1 MAPASQVFAADETA
15 QEIEEVVAVG
25 SRLKGSA
32 SAVIEERKNQAFVAD
47 IMGSEQISRTG
58 DSDAASALRRVTGLS
73 LVNDKFIY
81 VRGLGER
88 YSSVRLNG
96 AIVPSPDLTRNV
108 IPLDIFPSSIIESL
122 AVQKAYSP
130 DMPAAFGGG
139 DVNIRTKS
147 IPSDRVFKIE
157 VGGAYKDTNDTG
169 LVYNG
174 SDDDWLG
181 KDDGL
186 RQMPAEIQMALNTY
200 INGLSD
206 LSVRNIRKV
215 ETQTQG
221 YQEM

>member
-1 MAPASQVFAADETA
+1 
-15 QEIEEVVAVG
+15 
-25 SRLKGSA
+25 
-32 SAVIEERKNQAFVAD
+32 
-47 IMGSEQISRTG
+47 MGSEQISRTG

-130 DMPAAFGGG
+130 NMPAAFGGG

-147 IPSDRVFKIE
+147 IPNETLFKVEI
-157 VGGAYKDTNDTG
+157 GASYKDTNDEGYT
-169 LVYNG
+169 YNG
-174 SDDDWLG
+174 GGDDWLG
-181 KDDGL
+181 KDDGTRAL
-186 RQMPAEIQMALNTY
+186 SGSVKTALNTY

-206 LSVRNIRKV
+206 ISYRNIRDV
-215 ETQTQG
+215 ESKRQG
-221 YQEM
+221 VDIGQAAAIDLNKSLAKALPRDLV

>member
-1 MAPASQVFAADETA
+1 MKPIKQFKANLITLSLLSLLAPTTQAIAADETA

-96 AIVPSPDLTRNV
+96 ALVPSPDLTRNV
-108 IPLDIFPSSIIESL
+108 IPLDIFPSCLLYTSPSPRDR
-122 AVQKAYSP
+122 QKSR
-130 DMPAAFGGG
+130 MPSSA
-139 DVNIRTKS
+139 
-147 IPSDRVFKIE
+147 
-157 VGGAYKDTNDTG
+157 
-169 LVYNG
+169 
-174 SDDDWLG
+174 
-181 KDDGL
+181 
-186 RQMPAEIQMALNTY
+186 
-200 INGLSD
+200 
-206 LSVRNIRKV
+206 
-215 ETQTQG
+215 
-221 YQEM
+221 